1 MLNRANACA
10 SDLRPQSHTA
20 EARRGLAG
28 GRGIRNKNLLDRGGV
43 ELVLSAAQSEG
54 CESELRHES
63 GRFGLQRRLL
73 QNNLGS
79 DWRG

>member
-1 MLNRANACA
+1 M
-10 SDLRPQSHTA
+10 
-20 EARRGLAG
+20 
-28 GRGIRNKNLLDRGGV
+28 DRGGV